1 MTKAVLAVF
10 WRYVLIP
17 LAWRVVNTLTAATKL
32 FG

>member
-1 MTKAVLAVF
+1 MRALFGLHVC
-10 WRYVLIP
+10 IP